1 MPDRP
6 QHTVILPYFCREE
19 VDRYLQ
25 IAERLAQFPASKCEV
40 TFLLASS
47 PKTETDDELVAA
59 YSKLGKT
66 IAFACPTKIFG
77 YPEGPGAM
85 FWDCMEYLQANND
98 DGDGFSLWLESDMAP
113 VKPDWIDRLSDEWY
127 AGDETPIMMG
137 CYVPEVYRHRI
148 LKRPKRILEAHINGG
163 ACYALD
169 FASHMPPAAR
179 EGVFDMAVFQ
189 FAEKVGRARYTRQ
202 ISFSTNQRVRRDVM
216 DPNKVLLH
224 GFMQEKD
231 MFIKQCLAPITE
243 TEQSR
248 ASWNATLD
256 RWEEFRRR
264 VKVQFV
270 RRGKHATLENMFLEK
285 NRFERQHPEAFRHQP
300 KVA

>member
-1 MPDRP
+1 MSDRP

-19 VDRYLQ
+19 VERYLK
-25 IAERLAQFPASKCEV
+25 IAERLAQFPAPKCDV

-47 PKTETDDELVAA
+47 PKTETDEDLVAA

-66 IAFACPTKIFG
+66 IAFACPTQIFG

-85 FWDCMEYLQANND
+85 FWDCMEYLQAKND
-98 DGDGFSLWLESDMAP
+98 GGDGFSLWLESDMAP
-113 VKPDWIDRLSDEWY
+113 VKSDWIDRLSDEWY

-137 CYVPEVYRHRI
+137 CYVPEVYKHRI

-169 FASHMPPAAR
+169 FASHMPPEAR

-189 FAEKVGRARYTRQ
+189 FAEKAGRSRYTRQ

-231 MFIKQCLAPITE
+231 LFIRQCLNPITE

-285 NRFERQHPEAFRHQP
+285 NRFERQHPEVFRHQP
-300 KVA
+300 KAA

>member
-1 MPDRP
+1 MSDRP

-19 VDRYLQ
+19 VDRYLK
-25 IAERLAQFPASKCEV
+25 IAERIAQFPAPKCDV

-47 PKTETDDELVAA
+47 PKTETDEDLVAA

-66 IAFACPTKIFG
+66 IAFACPTQIFG

-85 FWDCMEYLQANND
+85 FWDCMEYLQSNNAG
-98 DGDGFSLWLESDMAP
+98 GDGFSLWLESDMAP

-137 CYVPEVYRHRI
+137 CYVPEVYKHRI

-189 FAEKVGRARYTRQ
+189 FAEKAGRARYTRQ
-202 ISFSTNQRVRRDVM
+202 ISFSTNQRVRRDVV

-231 MFIKQCLAPITE
+231 LFIQQCLTPITA

-256 RWEEFRRR
+256 RWEEFRCN
-264 VKVQFV
+264 F
-270 RRGKHATLENMFLEK
+270 GKHVLRKESIRTPAS
-285 NRFERQHPEAFRHQP
+285 
-300 KVA
+300 

>member
-19 VDRYLQ
+19 VDRYLL
-25 IAERLAQFPASKCEV
+25 IAERLAQFPAPKCEV

-66 IAFACPTKIFG
+66 IAFACPTQIFG

-98 DGDGFSLWLESDMAP
+98 GGDGFSLWLESDMAP

-137 CYVPEVYRHRI
+137 CYVPEVYKHRI

-231 MFIKQCLAPITE
+231 LFIQQCLAPITE

-270 RRGKHATLENMFLEK
+270 RRGKQATLENMFLEK
-285 NRFERQHPEAFRHQP
+285 NRFERQHPEVFRHQP
-300 KVA
+300 KAA

>member
-1 MPDRP
+1 MSVRP
-6 QHTVILPYFCREE
+6 KHTIILPYFCREE
-19 VDRYLQ
+19 VDRYLK
-25 IAERLAQFPASKCEV
+25 IAERLAEFPAPKCDV

-66 IAFACPTKIFG
+66 IAFACPTQIFG

-98 DGDGFSLWLESDMAP
+98 GGDGFSLWLESDMAP

-137 CYVPEVYRHRI
+137 CYVPEVYKHRI
-148 LKRPKRILEAHINGG
+148 LKRNKRILEAHINGG

-189 FAEKVGRARYTRQ
+189 FAEKAGRARFTRQ

-216 DPNKVLLH
+216 DSNKVLLH

-231 MFIKQCLAPITE
+231 LFIDQCLTPITE
-243 TEQSR
+243 AEQSR
-248 ASWNATLD
+248 ASWNATFD

-270 RRGKHATLENMFLEK
+270 RRGKQSTLENMFLEK
-285 NRFERQHPEAFRHQP
+285 NRFERQNPEVFRHQP
-300 KVA
+300 KAA

>member
-19 VDRYLQ
+19 VDRYLL
-25 IAERLAQFPASKCEV
+25 IAERLAQFPAPKCEV

-59 YSKLGKT
+59 YAKLGKT
-66 IAFACPTKIFG
+66 IAFACPTQIFG

-202 ISFSTNQRVRRDVM
+202 MSFSTNQRVRRDVM

-231 MFIKQCLAPITE
+231 LFIQQCLAPITE

-270 RRGKHATLENMFLEK
+270 RRGKQATLENMFLEK
-285 NRFERQHPEAFRHQP
+285 NRFERQHPEVFRHQP
-300 KVA
+300 KAA

>member
-1 MPDRP
+1 MSDRP

-19 VDRYLQ
+19 VDRYLK
-25 IAERLAQFPASKCEV
+25 IAERIAQFPAPKCDV

-47 PKTETDDELVAA
+47 PKTETDEDLVAA

-66 IAFACPTKIFG
+66 IAFACPTQIFG

-85 FWDCMEYLQANND
+85 FWDCMEYLQSNNAG
-98 DGDGFSLWLESDMAP
+98 GDGFSLWLESDMAP

-137 CYVPEVYRHRI
+137 CYVPEVYKHRI

-189 FAEKVGRARYTRQ
+189 FAEKA
-202 ISFSTNQRVRRDVM
+202 DVM

-231 MFIKQCLAPITE
+231 LFIQQCLTPITA

-285 NRFERQHPEAFRHQP
+285 NRFERQHPEVFRHQP
-300 KVA
+300 KAA

>member
-1 MPDRP
+1 
-6 QHTVILPYFCREE
+6 
-19 VDRYLQ
+19 
-25 IAERLAQFPASKCEV
+25 
-40 TFLLASS
+40 
-47 PKTETDDELVAA
+47 
-59 YSKLGKT
+59 
-66 IAFACPTKIFG
+66 
-77 YPEGPGAM
+77 M
-85 FWDCMEYLQANND
+85 FWDCMEYLQAKND
-98 DGDGFSLWLESDMAP
+98 GGDGFSLWLESDMAP
-113 VKPDWIDRLSDEWY
+113 VKSDWIDRLSDEWY

-137 CYVPEVYRHRI
+137 CYVPEVYKRRI

-169 FASHMPPAAR
+169 FASHMPPEAR

-189 FAEKVGRARYTRQ
+189 FAEKAGRSRYTRQ

-231 MFIKQCLAPITE
+231 LFIRQCLNPITE

-285 NRFERQHPEAFRHQP
+285 NRFERQHPEAFQHQP
-300 KVA
+300 KAA

>member
-1 MPDRP
+1 MSDRP

-19 VDRYLQ
+19 VERYLK
-25 IAERLAQFPASKCEV
+25 IAERLAQFPAPKCDV

-47 PKTETDDELVAA
+47 PKTETDEDLVAA

-66 IAFACPTKIFG
+66 IAFACPTQIFG

-85 FWDCMEYLQANND
+85 FWDCMEYLQAKND
-98 DGDGFSLWLESDMAP
+98 GGDGFSLWLESDMAP
-113 VKPDWIDRLSDEWY
+113 VKSDWIDRLSDEWY

-137 CYVPEVYRHRI
+137 CYVPEVYKRRI

-169 FASHMPPAAR
+169 FASHMPPEAR

-189 FAEKVGRARYTRQ
+189 FAEKAGRSRYTRQ

-231 MFIKQCLAPITE
+231 LFIRQCLNPITE

-285 NRFERQHPEAFRHQP
+285 NRFERQHPEVFRHQP
-300 KVA
+300 KAA